1 MAEKRET
8 IEPIEK
14 MIMDR
19 ANFFYITRCGKN
31 GSCHLRTCIRDAI
44 EDVTGLESPQFCS
57 LFSTHKKD
65 AEKYIDEL
73 YEKMKDL
80 GAK

>member
-1 MAEKRET
+1 MEKREVV
-8 IEPIEK
+8 EPIEK

-19 ANFFYITRCGKN
+19 ANFFYITRCNKN
-31 GSCHLRTCIRDAI
+31 GYDHLRNCIRDAI
-44 EDVTGLESPQFCS
+44 EDVTGLECPQFCS

-65 AEKYIDEL
+65 AEKYIDAL

-80 GAK
+80 GAR

>member
-1 MAEKRET
+1 MEKREA

-19 ANFFYITRCGKN
+19 ANFFYITRCGIHD
-31 GSCHLRTCIRDAI
+31 SAHLRTCIRDAI
-44 EDVTGLESPQFCS
+44 KDITGLESPQFCS

-65 AEKYIDEL
+65 AEKYIDDL

-80 GAK
+80 GAR